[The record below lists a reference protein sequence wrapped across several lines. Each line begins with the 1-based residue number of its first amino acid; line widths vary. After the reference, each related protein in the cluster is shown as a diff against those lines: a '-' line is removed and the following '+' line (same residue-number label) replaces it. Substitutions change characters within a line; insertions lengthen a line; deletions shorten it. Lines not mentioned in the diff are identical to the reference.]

1 MKRQSGEK
9 QNSSYQKRKSL
20 AHRAIPEQKEDSSN
34 ARNLIEVQKDS
45 YRWFLDERIKEV
57 FEDISP
63 IADYS
68 GHLSL
73 EFVDFT
79 LCEDDVK
86 YTIEECKERDAT
98 LLRHR

>member
-1 MKRQSGEK
+1 MCIRD
-9 QNSSYQKRKSL
+9 SL
-20 AHRAIPEQKEDSSN
+20 
-34 ARNLIEVQKDS
+34 
-45 YRWFLDERIKEV
+45 KEV

-63 IADYS
+63 IADFA

-79 LCEDDVK
+79 LCKDDIK

-98 LLRHR
+98 YACLLYTSRCV